1 MSDATSIK
9 ERAQPVHTRR
19 ALPDK
24 SISPPPLPPAYK
36 TLLYPACTDK
46 LTSIYPAEM
55 QMRFVSLNWKSGEQ
69 AMLKSSKRSDQMK
82 IRESNQHINRYCET
96 CYEFTPGGDINIKYT
111 LISTTHPMITEYRLH
126 LLLQMSGKTKNV

>member
-1 MSDATSIK
+1 MSNATSIK
-9 ERAQPVHTRR
+9 EKAQPVHTRR

-36 TLLYPACTDK
+36 TLLYPACTNK
-46 LTSIYPAEM
+46 LTSIYPVEM
-55 QMRFVSLNWKSGEQ
+55 QMRSVSLNWKSGEQ

-96 CYEFTPGGDINIKYT
+96 CYEFTPGGDINIKPKIYT
-111 LISTTHPMITEYRLH
+111 HLHNSSKNYRI
-126 LLLQMSGKTKNV
+126 QAPSPPSDVWGN